1 VSATEKEDTIM
12 ATNYPMFKVH
22 VPVDE
27 AVEKIRE
34 VLVSG
39 FINEGLQVT
48 EFQKAL
54 CSYLNVKNLIAM
66 NAGTSALTI
75 AFKLC
80 GVGPD
85 TEVISSPMTCIATNT
100 PIENLGAKIVW
111 ADVNPETGSIDP
123 ADIERKITPKTRA
136 IVYVDWAGN
145 PCEIEAIDAIGRK
158 HGIKVIQDAAH
169 AFAATWN
176 GKPISDY
183 SDFTCYSFQAIKH
196 LSSGDGG
203 ALIAR
208 DEKDYLLAR
217 KLKWFG
223 YDREAT
229 KDEKGEWKGQRWSA
243 DVEDGEVGYKFNM
256 NNVSA
261 AIGLA
266 QMPHIDRILNTH
278 RRNAAILEKAFST
291 SNLIRPVPL
300 PPQAQSSYWVFTC
313 MTDPSIN
320 RDKLMEDLNAEGIA
334 AGLVHLSNDGYSAF
348 KKYDADLPGVRYF
361 GDHQMSLPC
370 GWWLSEDDCK
380 HIAERTLALLT
391 SSLRQAA

>member
-1 VSATEKEDTIM
+1 MV
-12 ATNYPMFKVH
+12 TNYPMFKVH
-22 VPVDE
+22 VPVEE
-27 AVEKIRE
+27 AIEKIRE
-34 VLVSG
+34 VLSSG

-54 CSYLNVKNLIAM
+54 SAYLNVKNLILM
-66 NAGTSALTI
+66 NAGTSALTV
-75 AFKLC
+75 AYKLS

-100 PIENLGAKIVW
+100 PIDNLGAKIVW
-111 ADVNPETGSIDP
+111 ADVDPKTGSIDP
-123 ADIERKITPKTRA
+123 KDIERKITPKTRA

-145 PCEIEAIDAIGRK
+145 PCELEAIDAIGKK

-169 AFAATWN
+169 AFGATWN

-208 DEKDYLLAR
+208 DDKDYLLGR

-243 DVEDGEVGYKFNM
+243 DVEPGEVGCKFNM

-266 QMPHIDRILNTH
+266 QMNHIDRILNTH
-278 RRNAAILEKAFST
+278 RSNAATIAKALSG
-291 SNLIRPVPL
+291 SGLVWPVKL
-300 PPQAQSSYWVFTC
+300 PTQAQSSYWVLTC
-313 MTDPSIN
+313 MTDPSVD
-320 RDKLMEDLNAEGIA
+320 RDLLMEKLNAEGIA
-334 AGLVHLSNDGYSAF
+334 AGLVHLSNDMYSAF
-348 KKYDADLPGVRYF
+348 KPYATDLPGVKEF
-361 GDHQMSLPC
+361 GDRQMSLPC
-370 GWWLSEDDCK
+370 GWWLTESDCQ
-380 HIAERTLALLT
+380 HIAERVLAL
-391 SSLRQAA
+391 SQEMIAKAA